1 MQSEPVWLPIEEIIE
16 INRAEVS
23 ETGENFAILRPE
35 LLESAVARPINH
47 FHYSGDSDILRLA
60 VILMVAIAKNHPF
73 EQGNKRT
80 GWTAGMMFMVVNGYE
95 ITWDSEPVAQEF
107 IKLVNGE
114 ITIDRFEEQIFY
126 FIREK

>member
-1 MQSEPVWLPIEEIIE
+1 MEEIIE

-60 VILMVAIAKNHPF
+60 VILMVAIAKTIRSSKGIN
-73 EQGNKRT
+73 
-80 GWTAGMMFMVVNGYE
+80 
-95 ITWDSEPVAQEF
+95 EPGGRQE
-107 IKLVNGE
+107 
-114 ITIDRFEEQIFY
+114 
-126 FIREK
+126 